1 MSKFV
6 AKFRKNADYND
17 DSEYSPKPKRSGKH
31 DPSKKLSNYNYDRIM
46 QEEDSVYSK
55 PTRRKVRQSY

>member
-17 DSEYSPKPKRSGKH
+17 DYDFSPKRKRSGKH
-31 DPSKKLSNYNYDRIM
+31 DPSKKLTNYDYDRLM
-46 QEEDSVYSK
+46 QEDELHYEK
-55 PTRRKVRQSY
+55 PARRKVRHFS